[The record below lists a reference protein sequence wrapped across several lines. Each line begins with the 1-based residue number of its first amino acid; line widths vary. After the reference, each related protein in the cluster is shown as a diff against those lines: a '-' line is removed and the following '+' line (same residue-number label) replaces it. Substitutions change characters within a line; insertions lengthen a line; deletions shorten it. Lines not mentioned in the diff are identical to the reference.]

1 MANNDLILQEAED
14 RKKFLSPREIKTYE
28 DINIFDPSQYDPSLL
43 LQQSN
48 TDLVNKLIQ
57 KPTGDLLDR
66 GVEAYEENVPLLAK
80 LGIGFTPQGLAID
93 GAELVKYGRDA
104 FRDFGSGNY
113 KEGAMNLG
121 LAGLSGV
128 GFIPFAGDLVKAGG
142 KEFLKRSPQKFIDMK
157 AKKLVPTKGN
167 PTFEGPVRDIHP
179 RLEKGLDRQMVKHQ
193 QDFKSVDEMFDT
205 AKSANKPFQKEM
217 DDVAMNLNLRTA
229 GSPGEVITDPALL
242 KHIKNGLDVRTG
254 NAPGTVKTIE
264 SMTRKM
270 KGKYGGDFLRIT
282 DPIRTR
288 IIANTTQ
295 EADEFARQIANRY
308 PTKDSGNQISGL
320 GLRDRKLNIQYTSP
334 NGEKIIAEIGI
345 VPQAMKDASEL
356 THKPYEAWRVLT
368 AKYKNVEDVPIQVK
382 NQIKELKQVQL
393 DIFADA
399 EKSLDPSWLSDEI
412 VKKFAK
418 GGAVIN
424 EGY

>member
-1 MANNDLILQEAED
+1 MATSINDV
-14 RKKFLSPREIKTYE
+14 
-28 DINIFDPSQYDPSLL
+28 DIFEP
-43 LQQSN
+43 
-48 TDLVNKLIQ
+48 Q
-57 KPTGDLLDR
+57 KDLLDKS
-66 GVEAYEENVPLLAK
+66 VEAYDENVPLLAK
-80 LGIGFTPQGLAID
+80 LAIGFTPQGLAVD

-104 FRDFGSGNY
+104 YRDFGSGNF

-121 LAGLSGV
+121 LAGLSGI

-157 AKKLVPTKGN
+157 AKKLVPIKGN
-167 PTFEGPVRDIHP
+167 PTFEGPVRDNSP
-179 RLEKGLDRQMVKHQ
+179 RIEEALDKQMNKHQ
-193 QDFKSVDEMFDT
+193 QNFTSPEEMFDT
-205 AKSANKPFQKEM
+205 AKSANKPFQKEI

-229 GSPGEVITDPALL
+229 GSPGEVITDPDLL
-242 KHIKNGLDVRTG
+242 KYMKNGVDIRTG
-254 NAPGTVKTIE
+254 NAPGTVKTIK
-264 SMTRKM
+264 SMTRKA
-270 KGKYGGDFLRIT
+270 KDKYFGDFTQIT

-288 IIANTTQ
+288 VIANTTQ

-308 PTKDSGNQISGL
+308 PTKDSGNQLSGL
-320 GLRDRKLNIQYTSP
+320 GLRDRKLNIQYTDP

-356 THKPYEAWRVLT
+356 THPIYNKWRVLDGQ
-368 AKYKNVEDVPIQVK
+368 YKNVKEIPPQVLD
-382 NQIKELKQVQL
+382 QLDEFKQLQL

-418 GGAVIN
+418 GGAVAY

>member
-1 MANNDLILQEAED
+1 MATSINDVDIFEP
-14 RKKFLSPREIKTYE
+14 KK
-28 DINIFDPSQYDPSLL
+28 
-43 LQQSN
+43 
-48 TDLVNKLIQ
+48 
-57 KPTGDLLDR
+57 DLLDR
-66 GVEAYEENVPLLAK
+66 GVEAYDENVPLLAK
-80 LGIGFTPQGLAID
+80 LGIGFTPQGLAVD

-104 FRDFGSGNY
+104 FRDFGSGDY

-121 LAGLSGV
+121 LAGLSGI
-128 GFIPFAGDLVKAGG
+128 GFIPFAGDLLKEGG
-142 KEFLKRSPQKFIDMK
+142 KQFAKGKIKGTKAFNDLR

-167 PTFEGPVRDIHP
+167 PTFEGPVRDKSKD
-179 RLEKGLDRQMVKHQ
+179 LEKALDRQMNKHQ
-193 QDFKSVDEMFDT
+193 DFTSIEEMFDT
-205 AKSANKPFQKEM
+205 AKSANKPFQKEI

-242 KHIKNGLDVRTG
+242 KHMKNGVDIRTG
-254 NAPGTVKTIE
+254 NAPGTVKTIK

-270 KGKYGGDFLRIT
+270 EGKYDGDFLQIT

>member
-1 MANNDLILQEAED
+1 MATSINDV
-14 RKKFLSPREIKTYE
+14 
-28 DINIFDPSQYDPSLL
+28 DIFEP
-43 LQQSN
+43 
-48 TDLVNKLIQ
+48 Q
-57 KPTGDLLDR
+57 KDLLDKS
-66 GVEAYEENVPLLAK
+66 VEAYDENVPLLAK
-80 LGIGFTPQGLAID
+80 LAIGFTPQGLAVD

-104 FRDFGSGNY
+104 YRDFGSGNF

-121 LAGLSGV
+121 LAGLSGI
-128 GFIPFAGDLVKAGG
+128 GFVPLAGDLVKAGG

-167 PTFEGPVRDIHP
+167 PTFEGPVRDNSP
-179 RLEKGLDRQMVKHQ
+179 RIEEALDKQMNKHQ
-193 QDFKSVDEMFDT
+193 QNFTSPEEMFDT
-205 AKSANKPFQKEM
+205 AKSANKPFQKEI

-229 GSPGEVITDPALL
+229 GSPGEVITDPDLL
-242 KHIKNGLDVRTG
+242 KYMKNGVDIRTG
-254 NAPGTVKTIE
+254 NAPGTVKTIK
-264 SMTRKM
+264 SMTRKA
-270 KGKYGGDFLRIT
+270 KDKYFGDFTQIT

-288 IIANTTQ
+288 VIANTTQ

-320 GLRDRKLNIQYTSP
+320 GLRDRKLNIQYTGP

-356 THKPYEAWRVLT
+356 THPLYNQWRVLD
-368 AKYKNVEDVPIQVK
+368 AQYKNVKDIPPQVLD
-382 NQIKELKQVQL
+382 QLDEFKQLQL

-399 EKSLDPSWLSDEI
+399 EKSLDSSWLSNEI
-412 VKKFAK
+412 IKKFAK
-418 GGAVIN
+418 GGAVAY

>member
-1 MANNDLILQEAED
+1 
-14 RKKFLSPREIKTYE
+14 
-28 DINIFDPSQYDPSLL
+28 
-43 LQQSN
+43 
-48 TDLVNKLIQ
+48 
-57 KPTGDLLDR
+57 
-66 GVEAYEENVPLLAK
+66 
-80 LGIGFTPQGLAID
+80 
-93 GAELVKYGRDA
+93 
-104 FRDFGSGNY
+104 
-113 KEGAMNLG
+113 MNLG
-121 LAGLSGV
+121 LAGLSGI
-128 GFIPFAGDLVKAGG
+128 GFIPFAGDLLKEGG
-142 KEFLKRSPQKFIDMK
+142 KQFAKGKIKGTK
-157 AKKLVPTKGN
+157 AFNDLRAKPLTPTVGK
-167 PTFEGPVRDIHP
+167 PTFEAPLRAKSKD
-179 RLEKGLDRQMVKHQ
+179 LEKAVDRQMNKHQ
-193 QDFKSVDEMFDT
+193 KDFASIDEMFDT

-242 KHIKNGLDVRTG
+242 KHMKNGVDIRTG
-254 NAPGTVKTIE
+254 NAPGTVKTIK

-270 KGKYGGDFLRIT
+270 EGKYDGDFLQIT

-382 NQIKELKQVQL
+382 NQIKELKQIQL

>member
-1 MANNDLILQEAED
+1 MATSINDVDIFEP
-14 RKKFLSPREIKTYE
+14 KK
-28 DINIFDPSQYDPSLL
+28 
-43 LQQSN
+43 
-48 TDLVNKLIQ
+48 
-57 KPTGDLLDR
+57 DLLDR
-66 GVEAYEENVPLLAK
+66 GVEAYDENVPLLAK
-80 LGIGFTPQGLAID
+80 LAIGFTPQGLAID
-93 GAELVKYGRDA
+93 GAELAKYGRDA
-104 FRDFGSGNY
+104 FRDFGSGDY

-128 GFIPFAGDLVKAGG
+128 GFIPFAGDLLKEGG
-142 KEFLKRSPQKFIDMK
+142 KQFAKGKIKGTKAFNDLR

-167 PTFEGPVRDIHP
+167 PTFEGPVRDKSKD
-179 RLEKGLDRQMVKHQ
+179 LEKAVDRQMNKHQ
-193 QDFKSVDEMFDT
+193 DFTSIEEMFET
-205 AKSANKPFQKEM
+205 AKSANKPFQKEI

-242 KHIKNGLDVRTG
+242 KHMKNGVDIRTG
-254 NAPGTVKTIE
+254 NAPGTVKTIK

-270 KGKYGGDFLRIT
+270 EGKYDGDFLQIT

-399 EKSLDPSWLSDEI
+399 EKSLDSSWLSDEI

>member
-1 MANNDLILQEAED
+1 MATSINDV
-14 RKKFLSPREIKTYE
+14 
-28 DINIFDPSQYDPSLL
+28 DIFEP
-43 LQQSN
+43 
-48 TDLVNKLIQ
+48 Q
-57 KPTGDLLDR
+57 KDLLDKS
-66 GVEAYEENVPLLAK
+66 VEAYDENVPLLAK
-80 LGIGFTPQGLAID
+80 LAIGFTPQGLAID

-104 FRDFGSGNY
+104 YRDFGSGNF

-121 LAGLSGV
+121 LAGLSGI

-167 PTFEGPVRDIHP
+167 PTFEGPVRDNSP
-179 RLEKGLDRQMVKHQ
+179 RIEKALDKQMNKHQ
-193 QDFKSVDEMFDT
+193 QNFTSPEEMFDT
-205 AKSANKPFQKEM
+205 AKSANKPFQKEI

-229 GSPGEVITDPALL
+229 GSPGEVITDPELL
-242 KHIKNGLDVRTG
+242 KYMKNGVDIRTG
-254 NAPGTVKTIE
+254 NAPGTVKTIN
-264 SMTRKM
+264 SIKRKA
-270 KGKYGGDFLRIT
+270 KDKYDNDFLQIT
-282 DPIRTR
+282 DVIRTR
-288 IIANTTQ
+288 VIANTTQ
-295 EADEFARQIANRY
+295 EANEFARQIANRY

-320 GLRDRKLNIQYTSP
+320 GLRDRKLNIQYTGP

-356 THKPYEAWRVLT
+356 THPLYNQWRVLDGQ
-368 AKYKNVEDVPIQVK
+368 YKNVKDIPPQVLD
-382 NQIKELKQVQL
+382 QLDEFKQLQL

-399 EKSLDPSWLSDEI
+399 EKSLDPSWLSNEI

-418 GGAVIN
+418 GGAVAY

>member
-1 MANNDLILQEAED
+1 MATSINDVDIFEP
-14 RKKFLSPREIKTYE
+14 KK
-28 DINIFDPSQYDPSLL
+28 
-43 LQQSN
+43 
-48 TDLVNKLIQ
+48 
-57 KPTGDLLDR
+57 DLLDR
-66 GVEAYEENVPLLAK
+66 GVEAYDENVPLLAK

-93 GAELVKYGRDA
+93 GAELAKYGRDA
-104 FRDFGSGNY
+104 FRDFGSGDY

-121 LAGLSGV
+121 LAGLSGI
-128 GFIPFAGDLVKAGG
+128 GFIPFAGDLLKEGG
-142 KEFLKRSPQKFIDMK
+142 KQFAKGKIKGTKAFNDLR

-167 PTFEGPVRDIHP
+167 PTFEGPVRDKSKD
-179 RLEKGLDRQMVKHQ
+179 LENALDRQMNKHQ
-193 QDFKSVDEMFDT
+193 DFTSIEEMFDT
-205 AKSANKPFQKEM
+205 AKSANKPFQKEI

-229 GSPGEVITDPALL
+229 GSPGEVITDPELL
-242 KHIKNGLDVRTG
+242 KYMKNGVDIRTG
-254 NAPGTVKTIE
+254 NLPGTVKTIK

-270 KGKYGGDFLRIT
+270 EGKYDGDFLQIT

>member
-1 MANNDLILQEAED
+1 MATSINDVDIFEP
-14 RKKFLSPREIKTYE
+14 KK
-28 DINIFDPSQYDPSLL
+28 
-43 LQQSN
+43 
-48 TDLVNKLIQ
+48 
-57 KPTGDLLDR
+57 DLLDR
-66 GVEAYEENVPLLAK
+66 GVEAYDENVPLLAK
-80 LGIGFTPQGLAID
+80 LGIGFTPQGLAVD

-104 FRDFGSGNY
+104 FRDFGSGDY

-121 LAGLSGV
+121 LAGLSGI
-128 GFIPFAGDLVKAGG
+128 GFIPFAGDLLKEGG
-142 KEFLKRSPQKFIDMK
+142 KQFAKGKIKGTKAFNDLR

-167 PTFEGPVRDIHP
+167 PTFEGPVRDKSKD
-179 RLEKGLDRQMVKHQ
+179 LEKALDRQMNKHQ
-193 QDFKSVDEMFDT
+193 DFTSIEEMFDT
-205 AKSANKPFQKEM
+205 AKSANKPFQKEI

-242 KHIKNGLDVRTG
+242 KHMKNGVDIRTG
-254 NAPGTVKTIE
+254 NAPGTVKTIK

-270 KGKYGGDFLRIT
+270 EGKYDGDFLQIT

-334 NGEKIIAEIGI
+334 NGEKIVAEIGI

-399 EKSLDPSWLSDEI
+399 EKSLDSSWLSDEI